1 MGETIILTSVFAS
14 DQRKR
19 KRNSGSAGW
28 ACLPSELLDLI
39 LEKLIPISD
48 YIRFGAVCKHWKSAT
63 LPQKQQRMKSC
74 HKQPPL
80 LMEITRNGK
89 NESRAA
95 LFSVAQGGK
104 LRQLNYVPFYNKK
117 GVELCVT
124 HGWLAY
130 HDKLALTFLNPF
142 TGHTIS
148 PPPLIE
154 PTDAILHRLD
164 SPATRIFQL
173 VLSADPYL
181 YPNDYQVLVQYRLYP
196 RTNLAHFN
204 SGDASWTQIGTPW
217 LAMSVIDAV
226 YYKGQFV
233 ALTVSDETF
242 PSIFISGVPRP
253 TVNQKSL
260 VLGSTRQYILESSA
274 GDLLFVRIKGFE
286 FDEKYIQVFKLLRVG
301 GNMPKWVEI
310 KSIGTDVL
318 FLGGGEPKCVS
329 ALEFPECHPNSIYF
343 TDGVFNLEN
352 RRMERH
358 NCVNTHE
365 GQTLLWISPTIV

>member
-1 MGETIILTSVFAS
+1 MGDAIILTSVFAS

-19 KRNSGSAGW
+19 KRNSGW

-48 YIRFGAVCKHWKSAT
+48 YIRFGAVCKHWQSAT

-74 HKQPPL
+74 HKQPPM
-80 LMEITRNGK
+80 LMEITRNRK

-117 GVELCVT
+117 GVELCGT

-154 PTDAILHRLD
+154 PTDAILLHRLD
-164 SPATRIFQL
+164 SPSTCIYQL
-173 VLSADPYL
+173 VLSADPHL

-196 RTNLAHFN
+196 KTNLAHFN

-217 LAMSVIDAV
+217 LAMSVLNAV

-233 ALTVSDETF
+233 ALTVFDENF
-242 PSIFISGVPRP
+242 PSIFISGVQRP
-253 TVNQKSL
+253 TVNQN
-260 VLGSTRQYILESSA
+260 
-274 GDLLFVRIKGFE
+274 LLF
-286 FDEKYIQVFKLLRVG
+286 
-301 GNMPKWVEI
+301 
-310 KSIGTDVL
+310 
-318 FLGGGEPKCVS
+318 
-329 ALEFPECHPNSIYF
+329 
-343 TDGVFNLEN
+343 
-352 RRMERH
+352 
-358 NCVNTHE
+358 
-365 GQTLLWISPTIV
+365 